1 MAGRIGG
8 EKTRC
13 SGKWTEARYRSF
25 IKGNLR
31 RISMKWG
38 PIGEAKKL
46 ANTRRGFYL
55 CAGCKEEVPA
65 SIKIDRVR
73 KNNVH
78 IDHIK
83 PVVDPVVGWVSWD
96 ETIEGMFSEL
106 PNLQAL
112 CTACHTIKTNE
123 EKELAKTRRE
133 QEKLNDE

>member
-13 SGKWTEARYRSF
+13 SGKWTEAKFRSF
-25 IKGNLR
+25 IKSNLR
-31 RISMKWG
+31 RTSMKWG
-38 PIGEAKKL
+38 PLNEARKL
-46 ANTRRGFYL
+46 ASTRRGFYL
-55 CAGCKEEVPA
+55 CSGCKEEIPA

-78 IDHIK
+78 VDHIK

-96 ETIEGMFSEL
+96 DTIEGMFSEL
-106 PNLQAL
+106 PNLQVL
-112 CTACHTIKTNE
+112 CTACHDKKTNE
-123 EKELAKTRRE
+123 ERDLAKTRRE